1 MELLN
6 YHYHKRGHISMQGHN
21 ITDGAITQEQI
32 LRDTDAAGKPRP
44 WAQHR
49 TEADYMQ
56 AALAESN
63 PDRAAKMQGCGTW
76 LEFAMQPDGIRLHD
90 ANFCRVRLCPL
101 CQWRRSLK
109 IWSQTS
115 DLVAAAN
122 SAQRSG
128 WIMLTLTQR
137 NVDGWELRWELDRLY
152 KAWNDLARRKE
163 FRRAVLGWMRVLE
176 VTHNSDLN
184 SGSFDTFHPHFH
196 ALLQVRASYF
206 HSRDY
211 IPQHE
216 WAALWADCM
225 QLDYIP
231 SVDVHAVRGDSAGA
245 IAEVSKYAVKP
256 ADVLTP
262 ADWDLTV
269 RTVEQLDK
277 DLNGRR
283 LIAYGGTLRQLH
295 HQMHLD
301 DAENG
306 DLVHTSQDDATAEAV
321 QEYISYSWAI
331 GYREYI
337 KSGTRE
343 GAPQSAEK
351 KARAAARCAKT
362 HKKSTQ

>member
-1 MELLN
+1 
-6 YHYHKRGHISMQGHN
+6 MQHN
-21 ITDGAITQEQI
+21 DNTAETGRQVQI

-49 TEADYMQ
+49 TEADYLQ
-56 AALAESN
+56 IALAESN
-63 PDRAAKMQGCGTW
+63 PERAAKMQGCGTW
-76 LEFAMQPDGIRLHD
+76 LEFAQQADSIRLHD
-90 ANFCRVRLCPL
+90 ANFCRVRMCPL

-122 SAQRSG
+122 KEQRSG
-128 WIMLTLTQR
+128 WVMLTLTQR
-137 NVDGWELRWELDRLY
+137 NVDGWELRYELDRIY
-152 KAWNDLARRKE
+152 KAWSDLTRRKPVK
-163 FRRAVLGWMRVLE
+163 RAILGWMRVLE
-176 VTHNSDLN
+176 VTHNSQLN
-184 SGSFDTFHPHFH
+184 SNSYDTFHPHFH
-196 ALLQVRASYF
+196 ALLHVRASYF

-211 IPQHE
+211 ISQRE

-225 QLDYIP
+225 QLDYTP

-277 DLNGRR
+277 DLSGRR
-283 LIAYGGTLRQLH
+283 LIAYGGTLRKLH
-295 HQMHLD
+295 HQLHLD
-301 DAENG
+301 DAEDG
-306 DLVHTSQDDATAEAV
+306 DLVHTSQDNTAAEAV
-321 QEYISYSWAI
+321 QEYITYAWAI

-337 KSGTRE
+337 KTGTRE
-343 GAPQSAEK
+343 GGAPDDEKRHKHATARGATACAGSAG
-351 KARAAARCAKT
+351 
-362 HKKSTQ
+362 QQ